1 MAKGME
7 SNVSDDESDTTSLD
21 DLVEVVHEQKV
32 MLKKQPNEIKE
43 LNALNAL
50 SATLATNY
58 EHLLCKFKLLSKE
71 CDELKSKLE
80 SNETK
85 TSNSFELDE
94 SSIPCAI
101 PISKV
106 DASTSCIDLIDESC
120 SPSCNEN
127 VVVETCDYLIGNE
140 NDELK
145 REVKWLRERLANLMG
160 KGKNDEEQVDI
171 SQDMKSKVQ
180 PSQDNRDP
188 MVKKLEKGATVTCY
202 KCHGEGHKF
211 YKCPQFVKKM
221 DKGAKKKLKPT
232 IKSSLIYTKPN
243 RKNKTNSNTY
253 VIKKKANGKVVAH
266 KVGTMKEERGW
277 NQPIWVA
284 KEVITNMKGPQ
295 MVWVPKAT

>member
-1 MAKGME
+1 
-7 SNVSDDESDTTSLD
+7 
-21 DLVEVVHEQKV
+21 
-32 MLKKQPNEIKE
+32 MLEKQANEIKE
-43 LNALNAL
+43 LNALNDL

-71 CDELKSKLE
+71 CDELKAKLE

-94 SSIPCAI
+94 ACIPCAI

-106 DASTSCIDLIDESC
+106 DVSTSCINLIDESC
-120 SPSCNEN
+120 SPSCHEN
-127 VVVETCDYLIGNE
+127 VVVETCDYLIGKE
-140 NDELK
+140 NDKLK
-145 REVKWLRERLANLMG
+145 QKVEWLRERLANLMG
-160 KGKNDEEQVDI
+160 KGTNDKEQVDI

-180 PSQDNRDP
+180 PSQDNRNP

-202 KCHGEGHKF
+202 KCHGEGHKV

-221 DKGAKKKLKPT
+221 DKGEKKKLKPT

-243 RKNKTNSNTY
+243 RKNKTKTNTY

-266 KVGTMKEERGW
+266 KVGKIKEERGR
-277 NQPIWVA
+277 NQLIWVP
-284 KEVITNMKGPQ
+284 KEVIINMKGAQ